1 MYGSKSKMMKKPA
14 VGKTA
19 KKMSPAMKKQ
29 MMMMKSKKGM
39 KKK

>member
-14 VGKTA
+14 GKSA
-19 KKMSPAMKKQ
+19 KKLSPAMQKQ
-29 MMMMKSKKGM
+29 MMMMKAKKGM